1 MFKIK
6 NKWLVL
12 LGALLAQISI
22 GSIYSWSLFNAP
34 IAEAYGLDIDQVV
47 TTFLIAIFFFAFAT
61 LASGPLNI
69 KKGPKITAIIGV
81 LLYAGGVFLSS
92 FAKTPFMFYITYG
105 MISGLGVGFVYVV
118 PLATLIKWFPKKK
131 GTFTGISVGTF
142 AAGSILFKQVITY
155 FLDQGANTPE
165 LIQST
170 FLKLSLVY
178 LVMGGI
184 GALLIDAPE
193 VKANEKTIK
202 DGDYKPSKMIKTRNF
217 VILFIAFLFT
227 TMPGILTIGL
237 AKDIATN
244 MVGLEL
250 TVAQSI
256 VTWVAVFN
264 ASGRMISGMA
274 TDKIG
279 AHNVIKITSVISV
292 LALAMFTFLD
302 LNYFTFIVA
311 ILGVV
316 AGYGSFLAIFPS
328 LVNRLFGE
336 SFYAANYGIVY
347 QGYGLAALV
356 GPVVLKLT
364 TEMTQAFMIS
374 MIIAIFGVITVFLV
388 KPQPKFVE
396 ENETVT
402 IKNQTA

>member
-1 MFKIK
+1 MFRVK

-61 LASGPLNI
+61 LISGPLNI
-69 KKGPKITAIIGV
+69 KKGPKVTALIGA
-81 LLYAGGVFLSS
+81 LLYAGGVFLSA

-118 PLATLIKWFPKKK
+118 PLATLIKWFPNKK

-142 AAGSILFKQVITY
+142 AAGSIIFKQVISY
-155 FLDQGANTPE
+155 FLGTGPYTPE
-165 LIQST
+165 SLRVTFISLSVIYLI
-170 FLKLSLVY
+170 
-178 LVMGGI
+178 MGGI
-184 GALLIDAPE
+184 GAMLIDTPE
-193 VKANEKTIK
+193 TDAKAKTIK
-202 DGDYKPSKMIKTRNF
+202 EGDYRPRNMVKTRNF
-217 VILFIAFLFT
+217 AILFVAFLLT

-237 AKDIATN
+237 AKDIAVD
-244 MVGLEL
+244 MVGLD
-250 TVAQSI
+250 VATAANI
-256 VTWVAVFN
+256 VAWVAVFN
-264 ASGRMISGMA
+264 ASGRMLSGMA
-274 TDKIG
+274 ADKIG
-279 AHNVIKITSVISV
+279 AHNVIKITTVISV

-328 LVNRLFGE
+328 LVNKLFGE

-374 MIIAIFGVITVFLV
+374 MIIALFGVITIFMVTS
-388 KPQPKFVE
+388 QPKYK
-396 ENETVT
+396 ETLAT
-402 IKNQTA
+402 TRKQRA

>member
-1 MFKIK
+1 MFRVK

-34 IAEAYGLDIDQVV
+34 IAEAYGLDIKQVV
-47 TTFLIAIFFFAFAT
+47 NTFLIAIFFFAFAT
-61 LASGPLNI
+61 LMSGPLNI
-69 KKGPKITAIIGV
+69 KKGPKITALIGA
-81 LLYAGGVFLSS
+81 LLYSGGVFLSA

-118 PLATLIKWFPKKK
+118 PLATLIKWFPNKK

-155 FLDQGANTPE
+155 FLNQGAYTPE

-178 LVMGGI
+178 IVMGGI
-184 GALLIDAPE
+184 GAMLIDVPE
-193 VKANEKTIK
+193 TTASEKKVK
-202 DGDYKPSKMIKTRNF
+202 DGDYRPSKMVKTRNF
-217 VILFIAFLFT
+217 AILFIAFLFT

-237 AKDIATN
+237 AKDIAVD
-244 MVGLEL
+244 MVGLD
-250 TVAQSI
+250 VATAAGI

-264 ASGRMISGMA
+264 ASGRMLSGMA
-274 TDKIG
+274 ADKIG
-279 AHNVIKITSVISV
+279 ALNVIKITTVISV
-292 LALAMFTFLD
+292 IALAMFTFLD

-328 LVNRLFGE
+328 LVNKLFGE

-356 GPVVLKLT
+356 GPFVLRMT
-364 TEMTQAFMIS
+364 NEMTQAFLIS
-374 MIIAIFGVITVFLV
+374 MIIAIAGVITIFMV
-388 KPQPKFVE
+388 KPQPKYE
-396 ENETVT
+396 ETLAT
-402 IKNQTA
+402 TKKRTA